1 MKKVFYSLIA
11 LTLMIT
17 AAGCQDDTVTSTID
31 NPAQTGDEISF
42 GMSLPQNGIETRTA
56 YGTPIDTDDDQKLD
70 AFPVY
75 WENGDEI
82 AIYCPQA
89 SMPASK
95 LVYYTIG
102 VSTTTSSTAETV
114 TKIGDAGLQWGSEDL
129 HKFYG
134 FYPGKFV
141 KGTETTRL
149 FDLTLPVVQRPL
161 RFEEDADGNYK
172 AVSDPDFA
180 IMYAYRGQKKSS
192 TPVGKDIDLQ
202 FKPLSTILE
211 IEVSAPGNI
220 TEPIT
225 LTNIN
230 VEALDGTPIVGDF
243 TAQVYPGSDTE
254 ESYEST
260 VVCETNM
267 SGVVTDNLSV
277 PCSWINEQGVLEYV
291 KLAAGKKLV
300 VRAFLIPNENEI
312 DGSKIKI
319 TVATSGGTVH
329 KTLTTSDNSFKILP
343 HKVSRVTLPTL
354 PTQYNVNYWMSSL
367 DPDIYLTELSIPGSK
382 FTNTSSYQP
391 TGTEQQ
397 YKDGVRSFILQ
408 TTVKRDWVFDGI
420 NSHFEYWLDVE
431 GANITLKQA
440 MQNIANYLKNA
451 EASDA
456 MGANSLEFAVVQ
468 LTYNGDNFTIGW
480 DDEDRE
486 QNRQKLWIQHIQ
498 QEVQEMANDEATYR
512 IYNSEV
518 TPETTI
524 ADVKGHII
532 VKANVNS
539 DAMVTTGA
547 TAPIL
552 YSLWQDPY
560 GPTTSSNANYQDL
573 YGGMPLYWQNYQAY
587 NENSAGNSNLRWYYQ
602 EVTTTSNSGSGA
614 EATYQSKVDAITN
627 QFSMGVD
634 LYRKES
640 HDTWLMNDIGG
651 EKTDAGSGTTSHAKG
666 NYSDGIVYS
675 NGIEYTAAE
684 LNQLCLNELL
694 TREENA
700 GMGLIFM
707 NFANRGETG
716 KKFQSDLILQT
727 IIDNNFKFALRKK
740 TSENKPTPSYN
751 ASYKSG
757 GNAVGWDE

>member
-89 SMPASK
+89 SMPANK
-95 LVYYTIG
+95 LVHYTIG
-102 VSTTTSSTAETV
+102 VSNSTSSTAETV

-134 FYPGKFV
+134 FYPVKFV
-141 KGTETTRL
+141 KGTESTGL

-172 AVSDPDFA
+172 AVSNPEFA
-180 IMYAYRGQKKSS
+180 IMYAYRGQKKSK
-192 TPVGKDIDLQ
+192 TPVGTDIDLQ

-230 VEALDGTPIVGDF
+230 VEVDGTPIVGDF

-260 VVCETNM
+260 VVCKTNM

-354 PTQYNVNYWMSSL
+354 PTQYNVNYWMTSL

-397 YKDGVRSFILQ
+397 YKDGVRAFILHTQ
-408 TTVKRDWVFDGI
+408 ASRRWVVDGI
-420 NSHFEYWLDVE
+420 MPPAGHWDYSVSVNNA
-431 GANITLKQA
+431 GTLKESFQ
-440 MQNIANYLKNA
+440 QIAQYLENA
-451 EASDA
+451 ETAFESE
-456 MGANSLEFAVVQ
+456 GKVSNEFALVMV
-468 LTYNGDNFTIGW
+468 TYNTGDGLLEKT
-480 DDEDRE
+480 
-486 QNRQKLWIQHIQ
+486 Q
-498 QEVQEMANDEATYR
+498 QEIWINGIQEEISEMAADPSYR

-524 ADVKGHII
+524 EDVRGHII

-539 DAMVTTGA
+539 DYMVTTGA

-552 YSLWQDPY
+552 YSLWDGPY
-560 GPTTSSNANYQDL
+560 GPETIKDSGVYYQERF
-573 YGGMPLYWQNYQAY
+573 GGMPLYWQNYQAY
-587 NENSAGNSNLRWYYQ
+587 DGNSAGNSKLRWYYQ
-602 EVTTTSNSGSGA
+602 EVTTTSKSGSNA

-634 LYRKES
+634 LYKKES

-651 EKTDAGSGTTSHAKG
+651 EKTDVSSGTTSQASG

-740 TSENKPTPSYN
+740 TTSGGGEGTKSYDASYN
-751 ASYKSG
+751 NG
-757 GNAVGWDE
+757 GNAIGWDK

>member
-89 SMPASK
+89 SMPANK
-95 LVYYTIG
+95 LVHYTIG
-102 VSTTTSSTAETV
+102 VSNSTSSTAETV

-134 FYPGKFV
+134 FYPVKFV
-141 KGTETTRL
+141 KGTESTGL

-172 AVSDPDFA
+172 AVSNPEFA
-180 IMYAYRGQKKSS
+180 IMYAYRGQKKSK
-192 TPVGKDIDLQ
+192 TPVGTDIDLQ

-230 VEALDGTPIVGDF
+230 VEVDGTPIVGDF
-243 TAQVYPGSDTE
+243 TAQVYPGSNTE

-277 PCSWINEQGVLEYV
+277 PCSWTNDQGRLEYV

-354 PTQYNVNYWMSSL
+354 PTQYNVNYWMTSL

-397 YKDGVRSFILQ
+397 YKDGVRAFILHTQ
-408 TTVKRDWVFDGI
+408 ASRDYVGLPGLGGHWDYSVSVNNAG
-420 NSHFEYWLDVE
+420 
-431 GANITLKQA
+431 TLKESFQ
-440 MQNIANYLKNA
+440 QIAQYLENA
-451 EASDA
+451 EKKFKEEGKVS
-456 MGANSLEFAVVQ
+456 NEFALVMV
-468 LTYNGDNFTIGW
+468 TYNTGDGLFERT
-480 DDEDRE
+480 
-486 QNRQKLWIQHIQ
+486 Q
-498 QEVQEMANDEATYR
+498 QEIWINGIQEEISEMATDPSYR
-512 IYNSEV
+512 IYDSEV

-524 ADVKGHII
+524 EDVRGRII

-539 DAMVTTGA
+539 DYMVTTGA

-552 YSLWQDPY
+552 YSLWEGPY
-560 GPTTSSNANYQDL
+560 GPETSEGSGVYYQERF
-573 YGGMPLYWQNYQAY
+573 GGMPLYWQNYQAY
-587 NENSAGNSNLRWYYQ
+587 DGNSAGNSKLRWYYQ
-602 EVTTTSNSGSGA
+602 EVTTTSKSGSNA

-634 LYRKES
+634 LYKKES

-651 EKTDAGSGTTSHAKG
+651 EKTDVSSGTTSQASG

-740 TSENKPTPSYN
+740 TTSGGGEGTKSYDASYN
-751 ASYKSG
+751 NG
-757 GNAVGWDE
+757 GNAIGWDK

>member
-1 MKKVFYSLIA
+1 MKKVFYSLAA
-11 LTLMIT
+11 LTLMV
-17 AAGCQDDTVTSTID
+17 AVAGCQDDTVVSTID
-31 NPAQTGDEISF
+31 NPVQTGDEISF
-42 GMSLPQNGIETRTA
+42 GMSLPQNGVESRTA
-56 YGTPIDTDDDQKLD
+56 YGSPIDTNNDQKLD

-89 SMPASK
+89 SMPANK
-95 LVYYTIG
+95 LVHYTIG
-102 VSTTTSSTAETV
+102 VSNSTSSTAETV

-134 FYPGKFV
+134 FYPVKFV
-141 KGTETTRL
+141 KGTESTGL
-149 FDLTLPVVQRPL
+149 FDLTLPVEQRPL
-161 RFEEDADGNYK
+161 RFEQDAEGNYT
-172 AVSDPDFA
+172 AVSNPEYA
-180 IMYAYRGQKKSS
+180 IMYAYRGQMKSK
-192 TPVGKDIDLQ
+192 TPVGTDIDLQ

-220 TEPIT
+220 KEPIT

-260 VVCETNM
+260 VVCKTNM

-277 PCSWINEQGVLEYV
+277 PCSWTNDQGRLEYV

-300 VRAFLIPNENEI
+300 IRAFLIPNESEI
-312 DGSKIKI
+312 DGSNIKI
-319 TVATSGGTVH
+319 TVATSSGTVH

-354 PTQYNVNYWMSSL
+354 PTQYNVNYWMTSL

-397 YKDGVRSFILQ
+397 YKDGVRAFILHTQ
-408 TTVKRDWVFDGI
+408 ASRDYVGFPGFGG
-420 NSHFEYWLDVE
+420 HLDYSVSVNNA
-431 GANITLKQA
+431 GTLKESFKQ
-440 MQNIANYLKNA
+440 IAQYLENA
-451 EASDA
+451 ET
-456 MGANSLEFAVVQ
+456 EFAKEGKVSNEFALVMV
-468 LTYNGDNFTIGW
+468 TYNTGDGLW
-480 DDEDRE
+480 D
-486 QNRQKLWIQHIQ
+486 KPQ
-498 QEVQEMANDEATYR
+498 QEIWINGIQEEISEMVADPSYR
-512 IYNSEV
+512 IYDSEV

-524 ADVKGHII
+524 EDVRGHII

-539 DAMVTTGA
+539 NYMVTTDA

-552 YSLWQDPY
+552 YSLWDGPY
-560 GPTTSSNANYQDL
+560 GPETSEGSGINYQDKF
-573 YGGMPLYWQNYQAY
+573 GGMPLYWQNYQAY
-587 NENSAGNSNLRWYYQ
+587 DGNSAGNSKLRWYYQ
-602 EVTTTSNSGSGA
+602 EVTTTSDSGSNA
-614 EATYQSKVDAITN
+614 EATYLSKVDAITK
-627 QFSMGVD
+627 QFSMGID
-634 LYRKES
+634 LYKKGT

-651 EKTDAGSGTTSHAKG
+651 EKTDVSSGTTSHAKG

-675 NGIEYTAAE
+675 NGIGYTAAE

-740 TSENKPTPSYN
+740 TTSGGGEGTKSYDASYN
-751 ASYKSG
+751 NG
-757 GNAVGWDE
+757 GNAIGWDK

>member
-1 MKKVFYSLIA
+1 MRKIFYSI
-11 LTLMIT
+11 LTLSVMIVF
-17 AAGCQDDTVTSTID
+17 ASCQDDNIVDSVN
-31 NPAQTGDEISF
+31 NPAQVGDEIGF
-42 GMSLPQNGIETRTA
+42 GTSLPQDGIQTRTA
-56 YGTPIDTDDDQKLD
+56 YGNPVVDPESGTGY
-70 AFPVY
+70 FPVY
-75 WENGDEI
+75 WENGDKI

-134 FYPGKFV
+134 FYPVKFV
-141 KGTETTRL
+141 KGTETTGL
-149 FDLTLPVVQRPL
+149 FDLTLPVEQRPL
-161 RFEEDADGNYK
+161 RFEEEDGNYK
-172 AVSDPDFA
+172 AVSNPEYA
-180 IMYAYRGQKKSS
+180 IMYAYRGQKKSN
-192 TPVGKDIDLQ
+192 TPVGTDIDLQ

-230 VEALDGTPIVGDF
+230 VEADGIPIVGDF

-260 VVCETNM
+260 VVCKTNM
-267 SGVVTDNLSV
+267 SGVVTNNLSV
-277 PCSWINEQGVLEYV
+277 PCSWINEQGALEYV

-300 VRAFLIPNENEI
+300 VRAFLIPNANEI

-354 PTQYNVNYWMSSL
+354 PTQYNVNYWMTSL

-397 YKDGVRSFILQ
+397 YKDGVRAFILHTQ
-408 TTVKRDWVFDGI
+408 ASRRWVVDGI
-420 NSHFEYWLDVE
+420 FAGHWDYSVSVNNA
-431 GANITLKQA
+431 GTLKESFQ
-440 MQNIANYLKNA
+440 QIAQYLENA
-451 EASDA
+451 ETAFESE
-456 MGANSLEFAVVQ
+456 GKVSNEFALVMV
-468 LTYNGDNFTIGW
+468 TYNTGDGVLERT
-480 DDEDRE
+480 
-486 QNRQKLWIQHIQ
+486 Q
-498 QEVQEMANDEATYR
+498 QEIWINGIQEEISEMAADPSYR

-524 ADVKGHII
+524 EDVRGHII

-539 DAMVTTGA
+539 DYMVTTGA

-560 GPTTSSNANYQDL
+560 GPETSEGSGINYQDKF
-573 YGGMPLYWQNYQAY
+573 GGMPLYWQNYQAY
-587 NENSAGNSNLRWYYQ
+587 DGNSAGNSKLRWYYQ
-602 EVTTTSNSGSGA
+602 EVTTTSNSGSNA
-614 EATYQSKVDAITN
+614 EATYQSKVNAITK
-627 QFSMGVD
+627 QFSMGID
-634 LYRKES
+634 LYNKGS

-651 EKTDAGSGTTSHAKG
+651 EKTDAGSGTTSHANG

-740 TSENKPTPSYN
+740 TSSTDGEGTKSYN
-751 ASYKSG
+751 ATYTNG
-757 GNAVGWDE
+757 GNAIGWDN

>member
-1 MKKVFYSLIA
+1 MA
-11 LTLMIT
+11 LSVMVSAIS
-17 AAGCQDDTVTSTID
+17 CKDDNIVDTVV
-31 NPAQTGDEISF
+31 NPVKVGDEIGF
-42 GMSLPQNGIETRTA
+42 GTSLPQDGIQTRTA
-56 YGTPIDTDDDQKLD
+56 YGHPVVDPESGTGY
-70 AFPVY
+70 FPVY

-102 VSTTTSSTAETV
+102 VSNSTSSTAETV

-134 FYPGKFV
+134 FYPVKFV
-141 KGTETTRL
+141 KGTESTGL
-149 FDLTLPVVQRPL
+149 FDLTLPVEQRPL
-161 RFEEDADGNYK
+161 RFEKDADGNYK

-192 TPVGKDIDLQ
+192 TPVGTDIDLQ

-243 TAQVYPGSDTE
+243 TAQVYRGSDTE

-260 VVCETNM
+260 VVCKTNM

-277 PCSWINEQGVLEYV
+277 PCSWTNDQGRLEYV

-397 YKDGVRSFILQ
+397 YKDGVRAFILHTQ
-408 TTVKRDWVFDGI
+408 ASRSWVVDGFLSGHWDYSVSV
-420 NSHFEYWLDVE
+420 NNA
-431 GANITLKQA
+431 GTLKESFKQ
-440 MQNIANYLKNA
+440 IAQYLENA
-451 EASDA
+451 EKAFASE
-456 MGANSLEFAVVQ
+456 GKVSNEFALVMV
-468 LTYNGDNFTIGW
+468 TYNTGDGW
-480 DDEDRE
+480 LEST
-486 QNRQKLWIQHIQ
+486 Q
-498 QEVQEMANDEATYR
+498 QEIWINGIQEEISEMAADPSYR

-524 ADVKGHII
+524 EDVRGRII

-539 DAMVTTGA
+539 DHMVTTGA

-552 YSLWQDPY
+552 YSLWDGPY
-560 GPTTSSNANYQDL
+560 GPETIKDSGVYYQEKF
-573 YGGMPLYWQNYQAY
+573 GGMPLYWQNYQAY
-587 NENSAGNSNLRWYYQ
+587 DGNSAGNSKLRWYYQ
-602 EVTTTSNSGSGA
+602 EVTTTSNSGSNA
-614 EATYQSKVDAITN
+614 EATFQSKVDAITT
-627 QFSMGVD
+627 QFSRGVD
-634 LYRKES
+634 LYKKES

-651 EKTDAGSGTTSHAKG
+651 EKTDVSSGTTSHNRG
-666 NYSDGIVYS
+666 NYSDGIQYS

-740 TSENKPTPSYN
+740 TSSTDGEGTKSYDASYN
-751 ASYKSG
+751 NG
-757 GNAVGWDE
+757 GNAIGWDN

>member
-1 MKKVFYSLIA
+1 MKKVFYSLAA
-11 LTLMIT
+11 LTLMV
-17 AAGCQDDTVTSTID
+17 AVAGCQDDTVVSTID
-31 NPAQTGDEISF
+31 NPVQTGDEISF
-42 GMSLPQNGIETRTA
+42 GMSLPQNGVESRTA
-56 YGTPIDTDDDQKLD
+56 YGSPIDTNNDQKLD

-89 SMPASK
+89 SMPANK
-95 LVYYTIG
+95 LVHYTIG
-102 VSTTTSSTAETV
+102 VSNSTSSTAETV

-134 FYPGKFV
+134 FYPVKFV
-141 KGTETTRL
+141 KGTETTGL
-149 FDLTLPVVQRPL
+149 FDLTLPVEQRPL
-161 RFEEDADGNYK
+161 RFEEEDGNYK
-172 AVSDPDFA
+172 AVSNPEYA
-180 IMYAYRGQKKSS
+180 IMYAYRGQKKSL
-192 TPVGKDIDLQ
+192 TPVGTDIDLQ

-260 VVCETNM
+260 VVCKTNM
-267 SGVVTDNLSV
+267 SGVVTNNLSV
-277 PCSWINEQGVLEYV
+277 PCSWINEQGALEYV

-300 VRAFLIPNENEI
+300 VRAFLIPNANEI
-312 DGSKIKI
+312 DGSNIKI

-354 PTQYNVNYWMSSL
+354 PTQYNVNYWMTSL

-397 YKDGVRSFILQ
+397 YKDGVRAFILHTQ
-408 TTVKRDWVFDGI
+408 ASRSWVVDGLFAGHWDYSVSV
-420 NSHFEYWLDVE
+420 NNA
-431 GANITLKQA
+431 GTLKESFQ
-440 MQNIANYLKNA
+440 QIAQYLENA
-451 EASDA
+451 ETAFASE
-456 MGANSLEFAVVQ
+456 GKVSNEFALVMV
-468 LTYNGDNFTIGW
+468 TYNTGGGLFEST
-480 DDEDRE
+480 
-486 QNRQKLWIQHIQ
+486 Q
-498 QEVQEMANDEATYR
+498 QEIWINGIQEEISEMVADPSYR

-524 ADVKGHII
+524 EDVRGRII

-539 DAMVTTGA
+539 DYMVTTGA

-552 YSLWQDPY
+552 YSLWDDPY
-560 GPTTSSNANYQDL
+560 GPETSEGSGINYQDKF
-573 YGGMPLYWQNYQAY
+573 GGMPLYWQNYQAY
-587 NENSAGNSNLRWYYQ
+587 DGNSAGNSKLRWYYQ
-602 EVTTTSNSGSGA
+602 EVTTTSDSGSNA
-614 EATYQSKVDAITN
+614 EATYQSKVDAITK

-634 LYRKES
+634 LYKKGS

-651 EKTDAGSGTTSHAKG
+651 EKTDVSSGTTSQNSG
-666 NYSDGIVYS
+666 NYSDGIQYS
-675 NGIEYTAAE
+675 DGIEYTAAE

-740 TSENKPTPSYN
+740 TTSGGGEGTKSYDTSYN
-751 ASYKSG
+751 NG
-757 GNAVGWDE
+757 GNAIGWDK

>member
-1 MKKVFYSLIA
+1 MKKVFYSLAA
-11 LTLMIT
+11 LTLMV
-17 AAGCQDDTVTSTID
+17 AVAGCQDDTVVSTID
-31 NPAQTGDEISF
+31 NPVQTGDEISF
-42 GMSLPQNGIETRTA
+42 GMSLPQNGVESRTA
-56 YGTPIDTDDDQKLD
+56 YGSPIDTNNDQKLD

-82 AIYCPQA
+82 AISCPQA
-89 SMPASK
+89 SMPANK
-95 LVYYTIG
+95 LVHYTIG
-102 VSTTTSSTAETV
+102 VSNSTSSTAETV

-134 FYPGKFV
+134 FYPVKFV
-141 KGTETTRL
+141 KGTESSGL
-149 FDLTLPVVQRPL
+149 FSLTLPVEQRPL
-161 RFEEDADGNYK
+161 RFEEEDGNYK
-172 AVSDPDFA
+172 AVSNPEYA
-180 IMYAYRGQKKSS
+180 IMYAYRGQKKSL
-192 TPVGKDIDLQ
+192 TPVGTDIDLQ

-260 VVCETNM
+260 VVCKTNM

-277 PCSWINEQGVLEYV
+277 PCSWTNDQGRLEYV

-300 VRAFLIPNENEI
+300 IRAFLIPNESEI
-312 DGSKIKI
+312 DGSNIKI
-319 TVATSGGTVH
+319 TVATSSGTVH

-354 PTQYNVNYWMSSL
+354 PTQYNVNYWMTSL

-391 TGTEQQ
+391 TRTEQQ
-397 YKDGVRSFILQ
+397 YKDGVRAFILHTQ
-408 TTVKRDWVFDGI
+408 ASRNYVGVPGFGGHWDYSVSVNNAG
-420 NSHFEYWLDVE
+420 
-431 GANITLKQA
+431 TLKESFQ
-440 MQNIANYLKNA
+440 QIAQYLENA
-451 EASDA
+451 ET
-456 MGANSLEFAVVQ
+456 EFAKEGKVSNEFALVMV
-468 LTYNGDNFTIGW
+468 TYNTGDGW
-480 DDEDRE
+480 FEST
-486 QNRQKLWIQHIQ
+486 Q
-498 QEVQEMANDEATYR
+498 QEIWINGIQEEISEMVADPSCR

-524 ADVKGHII
+524 EDVRGHII

-539 DAMVTTGA
+539 NYMVTTDA

-552 YSLWQDPY
+552 YSLWDGPY
-560 GPTTSSNANYQDL
+560 GPETSEGSGINYQDKF
-573 YGGMPLYWQNYQAY
+573 GGMPLYWQNYQAY
-587 NENSAGNSNLRWYYQ
+587 DGNSAGNSKLRWYYQ
-602 EVTTTSNSGSGA
+602 EVTTTSDSGSNA
-614 EATYQSKVDAITN
+614 EATYLSKVDAITK
-627 QFSMGVD
+627 QFSMGID
-634 LYRKES
+634 LYKKGT

-651 EKTDAGSGTTSHAKG
+651 EKTDVSSGTTSQNSG
-666 NYSDGIVYS
+666 NYSDGIQYS
-675 NGIEYTAAE
+675 DGIEYTAAE

-694 TREENA
+694 KREENA

-740 TSENKPTPSYN
+740 TTSGGGEGTKSYDASYN
-751 ASYKSG
+751 NG
-757 GNAVGWDE
+757 GNAIGWDK

>member
-56 YGTPIDTDDDQKLD
+56 YGTPIDTDNDQKLD

-134 FYPGKFV
+134 FYPVKFV
-141 KGTETTRL
+141 KGTETTGL
-149 FDLTLPVVQRPL
+149 FDLTLPVEQRPL
-161 RFEEDADGNYK
+161 RFEEEDGNYK
-172 AVSDPDFA
+172 AVSNPEYA

-192 TPVGKDIDLQ
+192 TPVGTDIDLQ

-243 TAQVYPGSDTE
+243 TAQVYSGSDTE

-260 VVCETNM
+260 VVCKTNM

-277 PCSWINEQGVLEYV
+277 PCSWINEQGALEYV

-300 VRAFLIPNENEI
+300 VRAFLIPNANEI
-312 DGSKIKI
+312 DGSNIKI

-354 PTQYNVNYWMSSL
+354 PTLYNVNYWMTSL

-397 YKDGVRSFILQ
+397 YKDGVRAFILHTQ
-408 TTVKRDWVFDGI
+408 ASRDWVVDGI
-420 NSHFEYWLDVE
+420 WPLAGHWDYSVSVNNA
-431 GANITLKQA
+431 GTLKESFQ
-440 MQNIANYLKNA
+440 QIAQYLKNA
-451 EASDA
+451 ETAFASE
-456 MGANSLEFAVVQ
+456 GKVSNEFALVMV
-468 LTYNGDNFTIGW
+468 TYNTGDGVFERT
-480 DDEDRE
+480 
-486 QNRQKLWIQHIQ
+486 Q
-498 QEVQEMANDEATYR
+498 QEIWINGIQEEISEMAADASYR

-524 ADVKGHII
+524 EDVRGHII

-539 DAMVTTGA
+539 DYMVTTGA

-560 GPTTSSNANYQDL
+560 GPETSEGSGINYQDKF
-573 YGGMPLYWQNYQAY
+573 GGMPLYWQNYQAY
-587 NENSAGNSNLRWYYQ
+587 DGNSAGNSKLRWYYQ
-602 EVTTTSNSGSGA
+602 EVTSTSNSGSNA
-614 EATYQSKVDAITN
+614 EATYQSKVDAITK
-627 QFSMGVD
+627 QFSMGID
-634 LYRKES
+634 LYTKGT

-651 EKTDAGSGTTSHAKG
+651 EKTDVSSGTTSQNRG

-740 TSENKPTPSYN
+740 TSENTPTPSYN

>member
-1 MKKVFYSLIA
+1 MRKIFYSI
-11 LTLMIT
+11 LTLSVMIVF
-17 AAGCQDDTVTSTID
+17 ASCQDDNIVDSVN
-31 NPAQTGDEISF
+31 NPAQVGDEIGF
-42 GMSLPQNGIETRTA
+42 GTSLPQDGIQTRTA
-56 YGTPIDTDDDQKLD
+56 YGNPVVDPESGTGY
-70 AFPVY
+70 FPVY
-75 WENGDEI
+75 WENGDKI

-102 VSTTTSSTAETV
+102 VSTTTSSTAESV
-114 TKIGDAGLQWGSEDL
+114 TKIGDAGLQWGTEDL

-134 FYPGKFV
+134 FYPVKFV
-141 KGTETTRL
+141 KGTETTGL
-149 FDLTLPVVQRPL
+149 FDLTLPVEQRPL
-161 RFEEDADGNYK
+161 RFEEEDGNYK
-172 AVSDPDFA
+172 AVSNPEYA
-180 IMYAYRGQKKSS
+180 IMYAYRGQRKSK
-192 TPVGKDIDLQ
+192 TPVGTDIDLQ

-230 VEALDGTPIVGDF
+230 VEADGIPIVGDF

-260 VVCETNM
+260 VVCKTNM
-267 SGVVTDNLSV
+267 SGVVTNNLSV
-277 PCSWINEQGVLEYV
+277 PCSWINEQGALEYV

-300 VRAFLIPNENEI
+300 VRAFLIPNANEI

-354 PTQYNVNYWMSSL
+354 PTQYNVNYWMTSL

-397 YKDGVRSFILQ
+397 YKDGVRAFILHTQ
-408 TTVKRDWVFDGI
+408 ASRDWVVDGI
-420 NSHFEYWLDVE
+420 IPPAGHWDYSVSVNNA
-431 GANITLKQA
+431 GTLKESFQ
-440 MQNIANYLKNA
+440 QIAQYLKNA
-451 EASDA
+451 ET
-456 MGANSLEFAVVQ
+456 EFAKEGKVSNEFALVMV
-468 LTYNGDNFTIGW
+468 TY
-480 DDEDRE
+480 DEGGGLFERT
-486 QNRQKLWIQHIQ
+486 Q
-498 QEVQEMANDEATYR
+498 QEIWINGIQEEISEMVADPSYR

-524 ADVKGHII
+524 EDVRGHII

-539 DAMVTTGA
+539 DYMVTTGA

-560 GPTTSSNANYQDL
+560 GPETSEGSGINYQDKF
-573 YGGMPLYWQNYQAY
+573 GGMPLYWQNYQAY
-587 NENSAGNSNLRWYYQ
+587 DGNSAGNSKLRWYYQ
-602 EVTTTSNSGSGA
+602 EVTTTSDSGSNA
-614 EATYQSKVDAITN
+614 EATYQSKVDAITK
-627 QFSMGVD
+627 QFSMGID
-634 LYRKES
+634 LYNKGS

-651 EKTDAGSGTTSHAKG
+651 EKTDAGSGTTSHANG

-740 TSENKPTPSYN
+740 TSSTDGEGTKSYN
-751 ASYKSG
+751 ATYTNG
-757 GNAVGWDE
+757 GNAIGWDN